1 MSAAYEALSEP
12 MRRFLD
18 GLTAQHSI
26 AKSFPPERWQNDPA
40 FKQRYERAVAKHPP
54 VNHPVIRTHPASKRK
69 GLFVNG
75 GFTTHINEVSP
86 EESQAVLSFLNTHIA
101 RPEFTVRWR
110 WQVDDVAFWDNR
122 VTQHYAIADYLPER
136 RTMHRATVNGDKPY

>member
-1 MSAAYEALSEP
+1 
-12 MRRFLD
+12 
-18 GLTAQHSI
+18 
-26 AKSFPPERWQNDPA
+26 
-40 FKQRYERAVAKHPP
+40 
-54 VNHPVIRTHPASKRK
+54 
-69 GLFVNG
+69 LFVNG
-75 GFTTHINEVSP
+75 GFTTHINELSA
-86 EESQAVLSFLNTHIA
+86 EESQAVLGFLNAHIA